1 MKHLIVAYFVLG
13 YLNFFKISK
22 EQEPLFAGEKK
33 EYPEGLT
40 VKELIEKED
49 IETPQYVTVTI
60 NDEFVESGA
69 FESTE
74 VKDGD
79 EIEFLYFMG
88 GGAF

>member
-1 MKHLIVAYFVLG
+1 MFIKV
-13 YLNFFKISK
+13 
-22 EQEPLFAGEKK
+22 AGEKK

-69 FESTE
+69 FEQQRLLPRMGTLGY
-74 VKDGD
+74 GD
-79 EIEFLYFMG
+79 SQSVDSIAYL
-88 GGAF
+88 